1 MATVL
6 SPPEERV
13 VLRDVSWVTYERLLT
28 EQQERT
34 VPRFTYDR
42 GVLEIMSPS
51 SEHEEISQLI
61 NQLFFLIA
69 GAKGYDARC
78 FGTTTFKR
86 EDIQRGFEPDSC
98 FYLQS
103 VSRIR
108 GVKKLDLAIH
118 PPPDLIIEV
127 DITSPSIDKFPIYA
141 HVGVPEIWRYK
152 DEKLSIYLRQ
162 DEDSYIE
169 VEKSLCLQITSTSL
183 TALIKEREDRTL
195 ADWQQLVREVAEL
208 RGV

>member
-13 VLRDVSWVTYERLLT
+13 VLRDVSWATYERLLT

-103 VSRIR
+103 LSHIR

-141 HVGVPEIWRYK
+141 QVGVPEIWRYK

-162 DEDSYIE
+162 DEANYIE
-169 VEKSLCLQITSTSL
+169 VENSLCLQIPSFSI
-183 TALIKEREDRTL
+183 TALLKEREERTL
-195 ADWQQLVREVAEL
+195 SDWQELVRDSAN
-208 RGV
+208 

>member
-13 VLRDVSWVTYERLLT
+13 VLRDVSWATYERLLT

-141 HVGVPEIWRYK
+141 QVGVPEIWRYK

-162 DEDSYIE
+162 DETNYIE
-169 VEKSLCLQITSTSL
+169 VEKSLCLQVTSTAITDL
-183 TALIKEREDRTL
+183 LKEREVRTL

-208 RGV
+208 

>member
-13 VLRDVSWVTYERLLT
+13 VLRDVSWATYERLLT

-78 FGTTTFKR
+78 FSTTTFKR
-86 EDIQRGFEPDSC
+86 EDIQRGFETDSC

-141 HVGVPEIWRYK
+141 QVGVPEIWRYK

-169 VEKSLCLQITSTSL
+169 VEKSLCLQVTSTAL
-183 TALIKEREDRTL
+183 TALLREREDRTL
-195 ADWQQLVREVAEL
+195 ADWQQLVRETAEL
-208 RGV
+208 